1 MLTLYAIRSSTDK
14 PKNRSNSRIAFK
26 SLFMRKICD
35 LIMRNLLNRPNNFN
49 DMTWIRRIVPIW
61 TNILFT
67 KWRMCGNPL
76 KAMDYSS
83 LNGKSWFDIQGWQL
97 ASLVLDRWIVYVR
110 SALALFRLLL
120 PRLLAPATTS
130 SRDHSTPWRSDVHK
144 PLAGNRLER
153 LVQLQVTLSDQNKLS
168 MAEFHVFSMEYS

>member
-1 MLTLYAIRSSTDK
+1 MWFNNEIYSEIYW
-14 PKNRSNSRIAFK
+14 
-26 SLFMRKICD
+26 MD
-35 LIMRNLLNRPNNFN
+35 LIIL
-49 DMTWIRRIVPIW
+49 MTWIRRIVPIW

-130 SRDHSTPWRSDVHK
+130 SRDHSTPWQSDVHK

-168 MAEFHVFSMEYS
+168 MAEFHVFPMEYS